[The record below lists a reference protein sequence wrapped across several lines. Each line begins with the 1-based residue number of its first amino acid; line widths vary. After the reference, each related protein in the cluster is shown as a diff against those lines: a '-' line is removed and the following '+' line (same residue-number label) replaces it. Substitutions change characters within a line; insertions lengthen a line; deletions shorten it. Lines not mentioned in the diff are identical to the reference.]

1 MFIINHQKVH
11 GSPNRIQKT
20 QNTKAK
26 QDQREKKNAVGI
38 PKHRYPCEVE
48 SRLDGGQ
55 YTPFLALIRPLHIYF
70 FLRIKEGR
78 GEHDLGE

>member
-1 MFIINHQKVH
+1 MEVQI
-11 GSPNRIQKT
+11 GSKKHKT
-20 QNTKAK
+20 PKPSKT
-26 QDQREKKNAVGI
+26 REKKKNAVGI